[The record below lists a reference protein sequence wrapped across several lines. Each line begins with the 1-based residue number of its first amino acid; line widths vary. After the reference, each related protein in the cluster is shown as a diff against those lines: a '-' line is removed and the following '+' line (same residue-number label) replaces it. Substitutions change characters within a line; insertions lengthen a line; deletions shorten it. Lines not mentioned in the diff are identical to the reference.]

1 MEPTTWT
8 VRWPDGHDDQGVCH
22 SPVVQHWLRAG
33 EHYAVA
39 EFVDHARTALMLA
52 SSAVQRRYGF
62 PCPVSAAQLARL
74 EQEAARYDPEQVVTV
89 IDLR

>member
-1 MEPTTWT
+1 
-8 VRWPDGHDDQGVCH
+8 VRWPDGHADQGSCP
-22 SPVVQHWLRAG
+22 SPVVQQWLQPG

-52 SSAVQRRYGF
+52 SSRVQRLYGF
-62 PCPVSAAQLARL
+62 PCPVSAAQLSRL

-89 IDLR
+89 LSLG